1 MFFVGIINEIGGEAA
16 ISLKYLYYKYKL
28 IVNTTYTCHGA
39 AVTQF
44 RLFLCLF
51 IGSSLGLSGQGVID
65 IQGIDFSVPLSGNN
79 GSRDG
84 STAEEAFVDDVFLE
98 SISILVDGELEEFVV
113 ADGEVVVGQSAFVRS
128 GLQYVNA
135 EFGDLDD
142 GSDGNPNPFVQIGL
156 VAEGDPITTLIT
168 ENTEPAIQNAA
179 VAAAVSSFSLVQ
191 GVDGE
196 GPAYT
201 FDVIFGSGVLDND
214 FGADSVPEFVLLE
227 RGFNSDYSL
236 RAIIGGSAANPIY
249 SASLEV
255 LVSAQQGT
263 GIFINT
269 NEVTNAQELASFGVD
284 ASSFG
289 IAAGEAIFGLS
300 ITSINDTGADV
311 IAQFITAQ
319 SVDQLVPVPTS
330 LPEPSALLLVVVGGV
345 VLMRRH
351 R

>member
-16 ISLKYLYYKYKL
+16 ISLKYLYYKHKL

-142 GSDGNPNPFVQIGL
+142 GLS
-156 VAEGDPITTLIT
+156 LIH
-168 ENTEPAIQNAA
+168 I
-179 VAAAVSSFSLVQ
+179 
-191 GVDGE
+191 
-196 GPAYT
+196 
-201 FDVIFGSGVLDND
+201 
-214 FGADSVPEFVLLE
+214 
-227 RGFNSDYSL
+227 
-236 RAIIGGSAANPIY
+236 
-249 SASLEV
+249 
-255 LVSAQQGT
+255 
-263 GIFINT
+263 
-269 NEVTNAQELASFGVD
+269 
-284 ASSFG
+284 
-289 IAAGEAIFGLS
+289 
-300 ITSINDTGADV
+300 
-311 IAQFITAQ
+311 
-319 SVDQLVPVPTS
+319 
-330 LPEPSALLLVVVGGV
+330 
-345 VLMRRH
+345 
-351 R
+351 